1 MVDILIFPQF
11 ESFGGAKTYFYHLL
25 KYCIQKKYIVCV
37 ILNSYQLDSSL
48 TTFLNTQ
55 SIKYIII
62 PGWFIK
68 LRKLFAKFSE
78 ILIIILEIFYAFI
91 YWHRFKPK
99 RILISATKPGQLFGL
114 FLIPTKIIYILH
126 TYPTKNLTIY
136 QNLLLKYKKAKVNLI
151 TVSDFSRNQICKY
164 IPIAK
169 ENVVAFPPFV
179 NNYQCQKP
187 NKTTGQ
193 INILTCGH
201 VIWYKQPDL
210 WLNIA
215 LKIVSKYENVN
226 FTWVGSGPDIQKIK
240 NAIPLNY
247 VKRINF
253 VGMKVDLSPFYCKAD
268 IYFQPSL
275 IESFGMSVAEAMSAS
290 LPVLAT
296 DVGALSEV
304 IDQEKTGYLVK
315 NNDQENLIQK
325 LELLINDPK
334 LRQRLGALGSVKFE
348 KQYNF
353 KNWVN
358 KMDQSLKL
366 KP

>member
-1 MVDILIFPQF
+1 
-11 ESFGGAKTYFYHLL
+11 
-25 KYCIQKKYIVCV
+25 
-37 ILNSYQLDSSL
+37 
-48 TTFLNTQ
+48 
-55 SIKYIII
+55 
-62 PGWFIK
+62 
-68 LRKLFAKFSE
+68 
-78 ILIIILEIFYAFI
+78 
-91 YWHRFKPK
+91 
-99 RILISATKPGQLFGL
+99 
-114 FLIPTKIIYILH
+114 
-126 TYPTKNLTIY
+126 
-136 QNLLLKYKKAKVNLI
+136 
-151 TVSDFSRNQICKY
+151 
-164 IPIAK
+164 
-169 ENVVAFPPFV
+169 
-179 NNYQCQKP
+179 
-187 NKTTGQ
+187 
-193 INILTCGH
+193 
-201 VIWYKQPDL
+201 
-210 WLNIA
+210 
-215 LKIVSKYENVN
+215 
-226 FTWVGSGPDIQKIK
+226 
-240 NAIPLNY
+240 
-247 VKRINF
+247 
-253 VGMKVDLSPFYCKAD
+253 MKVDLSPFYCKAD